1 MLGGHTFRAA
11 TRLCPWQGRAS
22 LEEQTAGPEKAGRFA
37 FYGPVDRSH
46 PSPERL
52 VSRPERAT
60 PIRTLLPPYGFAR
73 CAYAGFLFSE
83 PLV

>member
-37 FYGPVDRSH
+37 FYGPEANTCLGFVCYAFVGHLSL
-46 PSPERL
+46 PGLKWP
-52 VSRPERAT
+52 VS
-60 PIRTLLPPYGFAR
+60 PYG
-73 CAYAGFLFSE
+73 GFFIPGHADYQSS
-83 PLV
+83 